1 MMEVFQK
8 LHRYP
13 LGAIRAEG
21 FLRQQMEIG
30 KEGMAGHL
38 YELEPGMIAD
48 PFIHKTYVPAWGDG
62 DQSGWGAEISGNYW
76 TGYIQ
81 HAYTLNDPEM
91 IAVAENW
98 VNTMMKKQKAD
109 GYLGTYYE
117 EDADIYDDYNAW
129 GTACVMRG
137 LIAFYEVTGRED
149 VLTAIHRCMLWFC
162 DKWAGDQKTSY
173 AGVAILEV
181 MVFTYYYTQDERLI
195 RFCEEYLDFQCRND
209 LYKVSYKSMLS
220 EEFFYHSMH
229 SGAVGGKGKLPAL
242 VYTVTGKEE

>member
-91 IAVAENW
+91 FAVAENL
-98 VNTMMKKQKAD
+98 VNTMMK
-109 GYLGTYYE
+109 
-117 EDADIYDDYNAW
+117 
-129 GTACVMRG
+129 
-137 LIAFYEVTGRED
+137 
-149 VLTAIHRCMLWFC
+149 
-162 DKWAGDQKTSY
+162 
-173 AGVAILEV
+173 
-181 MVFTYYYTQDERLI
+181 
-195 RFCEEYLDFQCRND
+195 
-209 LYKVSYKSMLS
+209 
-220 EEFFYHSMH
+220 
-229 SGAVGGKGKLPAL
+229 
-242 VYTVTGKEE
+242 